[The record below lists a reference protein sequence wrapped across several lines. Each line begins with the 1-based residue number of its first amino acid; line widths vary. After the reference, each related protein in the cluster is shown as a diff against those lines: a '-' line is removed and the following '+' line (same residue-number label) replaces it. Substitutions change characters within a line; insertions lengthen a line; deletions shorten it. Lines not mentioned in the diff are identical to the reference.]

1 MKIVIYSPTC
11 CSKPIR
17 LWLFFKT
24 QIKIFF
30 IKPEIFPFRRRSNK
44 VIKVISGFI
53 KNILIYV
60 VKIIFQALLVCR
72 DMRVSKWWQNN
83 CFGVNYSFKGI
94 LHPKMKI
101 WSFITYPHIIP
112 NPQKLCLSSK
122 HNYKVV
128 HKPLKWFER
137 CRRGSSVLVG
147 SSQKATEWLR
157 KTWTFTVFFSLFFWI
172 ITNWTRI
179 YWKYLFIGKEDTF

>member
-1 MKIVIYSPTC
+1 MKMVIYSPTC

-24 QIKIFF
+24 QIKIFL
-30 IKPEIFPFRRRSNK
+30 IKPEIFPFLRRSNK

-72 DMRVSKWWQNN
+72 DMRVSKWWQNH

-94 LHPKMKI
+94 LHPKWKFGHLSLTPTSFRTRKSFVCLQNTTTKKFTSRLSDLRDAEEEVQF
-101 WSFITYPHIIP
+101 WSVPHR
-112 NPQKLCLSSK
+112 KLLNGFGRLG
-122 HNYKVV
+122 H
-128 HKPLKWFER
+128 L
-137 CRRGSSVLVG
+137 
-147 SSQKATEWLR
+147 Q
-157 KTWTFTVFFSLFFWI
+157 FFWI